1 MKKFIQEK
9 YADMLL
15 QICTDYVNRHT
26 YDHSPLAQAVNR
38 ALETLDKYSYYILGM
53 GYMLYV
59 EDIKYL
65 REYISVIDS
74 PENKT
79 ALDELNTYLATLEK

>member
-1 MKKFIQEK
+1 MKKFVKEK

-15 QICTDYVNRHT
+15 QICTDYVNR
-26 YDHSPLAQAVNR
+26 YPASQGRLSQAVNR

-65 REYISVIDS
+65 REYISGIDS
-74 PENKT
+74 PENKS
-79 ALDELNTYLATLEK
+79 ALEELDAYLATLEK